1 MLGAYI
7 LIIFVSSSW
16 IDLLIIMECPS
27 LSLVTFFILKSILSD
42 MNIATPAFF

>member
-7 LIIFVSSSW
+7 FIIVISSSG
-16 IDLLIIMECPS
+16 IDPLTIMLCPS

-42 MNIATPAFF
+42 LSIAIPAFF